1 MVRALP
7 LEPCADSH
15 SIRCFI
21 KHPALA
27 CRASAPGRIVH
38 ELRVPFARPRDPIQ
52 LKRDPRFG
60 ELAYAL
66 WQALKP

>member
-1 MVRALP
+1 M
-7 LEPCADSH
+7 S
-15 SIRCFI
+15 
-21 KHPALA
+21 
-27 CRASAPGRIVH
+27 SAPGRIVH